1 IFIFHLHI
9 SPSSAPSD
17 IDTTAPPPASPSDPQ
32 VGSIFTFD
40 EGLLHPFMGLL
51 PVERPDDPWNTKPY
65 DPHYPLFTG
74 GGSYAAYLRDGRHRR
89 DTHIMGSQPGQGP
102 GILTPG
108 MLERLLRIKIDFQR
122 RFPHLYK
129 GMLNHH
135 HNQTRVEVQPPILG
149 KISSENK
156 KSKPEKEQ
164 VATEEEEAAP
174 VYELGAAERSL
185 FEDDA
190 ERDALLGKDSEQ
202 EAEAEAEAE
211 AVAKESS
218 QEPKDNFSRETERED
233 NDIDYFEFDDDD
245 DVDDQTFV

>member
-1 IFIFHLHI
+1 ICMHI

-17 IDTTAPPPASPSDPQ
+17 IETTAPSAPPAPPSDPQ
-32 VGSIFTFD
+32 VGSLFTYG

-65 DPHYPLFTG
+65 DPHYPLYTG

-129 GMLNHH
+129 GMLNHQQ
-135 HNQTRVEVQPPILG
+135 NQTRVEVQPPILG
-149 KISSENK
+149 KIPSDQK
-156 KSKPEKEQ
+156 KPMAKPKKEP
-164 VATEEEEAAP
+164 EEEEEAP

-185 FEDDA
+185 FEDETEKDP
-190 ERDALLGKDSEQ
+190 LGKESEEEV
-202 EAEAEAEAE
+202 EAKTE

-218 QEPKDNFSRETERED
+218 EPKDNISSETGRE
-233 NDIDYFEFDDDD
+233 DIDYFEFDDVD
-245 DVDDQTFV
+245 DVEDETFV